1 MQKLFKILA
10 FVAMFGI
17 FGTAAL
23 ADPTSGAGTGVGNG
37 IVSRP

>member
-1 MQKLFKILA
+1 MQKLFKLLA
-10 FVAMFGI
+10 VIAMFGI

-37 IVSRP
+37 ISTRP